1 MKASLS
7 IIQRKSLSDPFHI
20 LYKSGSFLPST
31 NCQSRLNGCNRRGGG
46 RRCDHSKVSGHV
58 TVICVNVKNLKIFV
72 AGVGVDA
79 AAVQHRAG
87 VGDVRGGCGDQSGG
101 LLHSGQRP
109 RPHRDGEVARAQ
121 M

>member
-1 MKASLS
+1 M
-7 IIQRKSLSDPFHI
+7 
-20 LYKSGSFLPST
+20 
-31 NCQSRLNGCNRRGGG
+31 
-46 RRCDHSKVSGHV
+46 
-58 TVICVNVKNLKIFV
+58 ICVNVKNLKIFV
-72 AGVGVDA
+72 AGAGVDA
-79 AAVQHRAG
+79 AAVRHRAG